1 MQESLVK
8 LVLVITALA
17 SLLVGGV
24 FLVIPDWVV
33 SVADTPTVNL
43 GWLRSVGASVVGLQ
57 GFGLLIAAFR
67 RRDTNPLVGIIALV
81 TIIEAG
87 ALWYS
92 LFTGEFGEMSRWATV
107 TPSILATIAGVL
119 LWFTWFSRRR
129 TVGGLPPK
137 GQKRRTASADT
148 AEIGEP
154 APVASELVE
163 EIDADSPR
171 FKD

>member
-24 FLVIPDWVV
+24 FLVLPDWVV
-33 SVADTPTVNL
+33 SIAGTPTVDL

-81 TIIEAG
+81 TTIEAG

-119 LWFTWFSRRR
+119 LWFTWFARRR

-137 GQKRRTASADT
+137 GRKLRTGAAAT

-154 APVASELVE
+154 APVAPELVE